1 MPMTYDLNLREYWRT
16 IRKRKVIVIFTI
28 VMMTLFSFVFSI
40 LGRPTPIYKT
50 SASVKIERS
59 QTMTGLYLQSV
70 YASETNYME
79 TQSALIKSY
88 YILELAAKKMGSIPS
103 ELSSEQVRGNPQYL
117 SAILAL
123 KAKIET
129 EQEGNSDIINIT
141 ATSDDPQHAQ
151 RLANTVA
158 QVYKERHALDL
169 NRRVIEAKKFIEGQV
184 VVTREKL
191 QKSEEAIKNFRE
203 ANRMVSLDSQS
214 SGLVSQVSA
223 IQTACER
230 DLAMLSKMNT
240 VANFL
245 AQAEGKPLASKNSFY
260 FEEASAPYK
269 NLNDRLVQ
277 IMLERDILLINYTE
291 NFPQVVEIKK
301 QIHEIIASMQA
312 QLQAQQQSLSQSVDL
327 AKKQL
332 KSLDDQLKALP
343 AKGLE
348 LARLEREVGV
358 NREIYIML
366 EKQYQESLIQ
376 NVEKPEEVQIVKPA
390 LEPTDPI
397 NQPKT
402 VASTG
407 LGLIIGI
414 ILGVVFAFLI
424 ETFDTSIG
432 AVEDVEEFLGA
443 RVLGVI
449 PHVDFEELRMTIKEK
464 FDKEVGE
471 DELWRIGRLVSH
483 FAPKT
488 TSAESFRALR
498 TNINFVKLETN
509 VKTVVFTSSSPQE
522 GKTTVSIN
530 LAITMAQA
538 GNKVLLI
545 DGDFRRPVISKIFG
559 IPSLPGLTDVI
570 LGNYKW
576 RDIVRSITDL
586 MMGKMTM
593 EEIMVNPGLDNLH
606 IMTCGTIAPNPAELV
621 STKTNAEVIR
631 ETHEEY
637 DFVIIDAPPVLAATD
652 AALWGTKA
660 DGVII
665 VYQVGKVARGALKR
679 AKAQIDN
686 VKARIIG
693 VVLNG
698 LKAEISPDYE
708 YHDKYY
714 YYYGSEKKRPQTI
727 GQKVLTWPERI
738 EAYFKDFPKG
748 LKKSRQEKEAGK
760 PEMAKPETTGMMGTP
775 ARSAGKS
782 FKLRIVLLL
791 LALGLL
797 IAGLYYSRMISG
809 LFAPSVRSGNLT
821 VIAPP
826 PEVKSAPAPVVPS
839 VPSAVVVPP
848 PAPSAVRPAAE
859 ALPPAKQATA
869 KQTAA
874 QGSAMKA
881 EVKTAAASASV
892 PSPTT
897 EAAERPYAIQVRA
910 TKDAR
915 VAQDTVNA
923 LRVRGHDAYHEKV
936 DLNDKGVWYRVFIG
950 RFASADEARKY
961 VQIKKR
967 IVDTFPDYMIY
978 KAGAKAKVAGNAPNT
993 IDQVSDKKSVP

>member
-16 IRKRKVIVIFTI
+16 IRKRKVIAIFTI
-28 VMMTLFSFVFSI
+28 VMMTLFSFIFSI

-50 SASVKIERS
+50 SASVKVERS
-59 QTMTGLYLQSV
+59 QTVTGLYLQSV
-70 YASETNYME
+70 YGSETNYME
-79 TQSALIKSY
+79 TQSAMIKSY
-88 YILELAAKKMGSIPS
+88 YIMELAAKKMGSIPS
-103 ELSSEQVRGNPQYL
+103 ELSSEQVRGNPRYL
-117 SAILAL
+117 SSILTL
-123 KAKIET
+123 KAQIDT
-129 EQEGNSDIINIT
+129 QQEGNSDIINIT
-141 ATSDDPQHAQ
+141 ATADDPQQAQ

-158 QVYKERHALDL
+158 QVYKEQHTLDL
-169 NRRVIEAKKFIEGQV
+169 NKRVIEAKKFIEGQV
-184 VVTREKL
+184 VVTKEKL
-191 QKSEEAIKNFRE
+191 QQSEEAIRNFRE

-214 SGLVSQVSA
+214 SGLVGQIAV
-223 IQTACER
+223 IQTAYER
-230 DLAMLSKMNT
+230 DLAILSKMNM

-245 AQAEGKPLASKNSFY
+245 ARAADSPLSSKNSFY

-269 NLNDRLVQ
+269 SLNDRLVQ
-277 IMLERDILLINYTE
+277 LMLERDILLINYTE

-312 QLQAQQQSLSQSVDL
+312 QLQAQQQSLTQSVAL
-327 AKKQL
+327 AKKQF
-332 KSLDDQLKALP
+332 KSLDDQLKDLP

-348 LARLEREVGV
+348 LTRLEREVGV

-390 LEPTDPI
+390 LEPTTPI
-397 NQPKT
+397 NEPKT
-402 VASTG
+402 AATTG

-414 ILGVVFAFLI
+414 ILGVVFAFLV

-432 AVEDVEEFLGA
+432 AVEEVEEFLGA
-443 RVLGVI
+443 RVLGVV
-449 PHVDFEELRMTIKEK
+449 PHVDFDELKLNLREK
-464 FDKEVGE
+464 LEKEVSE
-471 DELWRIGRLVSH
+471 DELWRFGRLISH

-488 TSAESFRALR
+488 TSAESYRALR

-509 VKTVVFTSSSPQE
+509 VKTIVFTSSSPQE
-522 GKTTVSIN
+522 GKTTVSTN

-576 RDIVRSITDL
+576 RDVVRSITDL

-621 STKTNAEVIR
+621 STKINAEVIR
-631 ETHEEY
+631 ETREEY

-686 VKARIIG
+686 VKAKIIG

-698 LKAEISPDYE
+698 LKAEISPDFE

-714 YYYGSEKKRPQTI
+714 YYYGSEHKKELTI

-738 EAYFKDFPKG
+738 EAYFKDIPKR
-748 LKKSRQEKEAGK
+748 LKKIRKEKEAGK
-760 PEMAKPETTGMMGTP
+760 PEMARLETTDKSETTG
-775 ARSAGKS
+775 RSGVKS
-782 FKLRIVLLL
+782 VKLPIVLLI

-797 IAGLYYSRMISG
+797 IAGLYYSGLISG
-809 LFAPSVRSGNLT
+809 LFEPSVRSDSPT
-821 VIAPP
+821 VITPP
-826 PEVKSAPAPVVPS
+826 PEVKSEPAPIAPS
-839 VPSAVVVPP
+839 IP
-848 PAPSAVRPAAE
+848 PATE
-859 ALPPAKQATA
+859 ALPPVGKTSSEPVPV
-869 KQTAA
+869 
-874 QGSAMKA
+874 QGSAVTLGEKA
-881 EVKTAAASASV
+881 TVSPAPATV
-892 PSPTT
+892 PSPSPI
-897 EAAERPYAIQVRA
+897 APDRPYAIQVRA

-915 VAQDTVNA
+915 IAQDTVAA
-923 LRVRGHDAYHEKV
+923 LKKRGHDAYSEV
-936 DLNDKGVWYRVFIG
+936 ADLKNKGTWYRIFVGAFV
-950 RFASADEARKY
+950 SEKEALQY
-961 VQIKKR
+961 VETKK
-967 IVDTFPDYMIY
+967 ISSVYPDFMIH
-978 KAGAKAKVAGNAPNT
+978 KT
-993 IDQVSDKKSVP
+993 ERSDKALEKGDKPSEQKSVPR